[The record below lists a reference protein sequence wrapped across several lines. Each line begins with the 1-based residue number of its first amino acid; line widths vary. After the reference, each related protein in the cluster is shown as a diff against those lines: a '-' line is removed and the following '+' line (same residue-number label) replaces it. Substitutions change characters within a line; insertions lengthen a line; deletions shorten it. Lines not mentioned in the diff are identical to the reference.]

1 MRFEY
6 DVVFQVDARDEE
18 AARDILADALERNLA
33 EVDPVVLWSIL
44 DDVSE
49 VDVGEVTGRITN
61 MPMRSLLD
69 VSLIGLDTATSGSTE
84 DIAAAVADQRRE
96 TDDEQAERYA
106 RQVYER
112 EERRYRER
120 RQSDRDRTDAV
131 GREKGAS

>member
-69 VSLIGLDTATSGSTE
+69 VFVSGSTE

>member
-1 MRFEY
+1 
-6 DVVFQVDARDEE
+6 
-18 AARDILADALERNLA
+18 
-33 EVDPVVLWSIL
+33 
-44 DDVSE
+44 
-49 VDVGEVTGRITN
+49 